1 MALTKLWFQTSS
13 LEIYERI
20 NFSCFQPTQF
30 VVICY
35 DSARKLV
42 QTQRLK
48 ERVSAVYCVIQV
60 ENDQAEFQ
68 TQSTISKA
76 HGHLG
81 QHWQKFPYTKTAA
94 AFGQSRV
101 PDDLSRI
108 TCRPCWKCIFLDSIW
123 SYWVK
128 NLCRLGWRTYF

>member
-1 MALTKLWFQTSS
+1 MALTKLRFQTSS

-35 DSARKLV
+35 DSARKLI

-81 QHWQKFPYTKTAA
+81 QHWQKVPYTKTAA

-108 TCRPCWKCIFLDSIW
+108 TCKALLKMHFP
-123 SYWVK
+123 
-128 NLCRLGWRTYF
+128 